1 MKIMFLV
8 SLGALAGRIILTRKV
23 RIILPLRVAG
33 IIKNIILKKFN
44 KK

>member
-1 MKIMFLV
+1 M
-8 SLGALAGRIILTRKV
+8 SLGALAGRIILTHKV

-33 IIKNIILKKFN
+33 IIKHIILKKFG